1 MKFKISALL
10 FIGALSLA
18 VIVGQVES
26 QVVPQPLAGQPLPA
40 KAVDKGQAIMQ
51 ALGLT
56 DEQKTQ
62 LREMNKAR
70 KPLMQAAQRN
80 FRDAMKALDS
90 AIYADVFDEYAYSL
104 RLADL
109 QKAQA
114 ELQRLRFENEVNIR
128 KILTPTQLDSF
139 RNLRKRF
146 SAEKKLRDAN
156 GDTPADRPIMQRLQR
171 RQERR
176 LQRPVARP
184 TKPQ

>member
-10 FIGALSLA
+10 FIGALSLV

-70 KPLMQAAQRN
+70 KPLMQAAQKK

-156 GDTPADRPIMQRLQR
+156 GEKPVDRPVIQRMQR
-171 RQERR
+171 RQERQFQ
-176 LQRPVARP
+176 LPIARP